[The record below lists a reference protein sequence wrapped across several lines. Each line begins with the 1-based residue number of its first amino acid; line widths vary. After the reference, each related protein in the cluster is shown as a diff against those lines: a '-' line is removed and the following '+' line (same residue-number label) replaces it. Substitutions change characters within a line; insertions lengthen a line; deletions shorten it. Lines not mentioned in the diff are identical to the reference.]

1 MSAENRALFQEFV
14 NGMNKKD
21 ASFVDRLVD
30 PDFVDHDPAPGQA
43 PGLQGIKDLMQ
54 MFFTAFPDLH
64 VTVNRLVADE
74 DTVAGAVTT
83 EGTQDGDFMG
93 IPKSG
98 MKISITEL
106 HMMRIANG
114 KMVEHWGVGD
124 GMTMMQQLGVMG
136 ED

>member
-21 ASFVDRLVD
+21 VSFVERLVD

>member
-14 NGMNKKD
+14 NGMNNKD
-21 ASFVDRLVD
+21 VSFVDRLVD
-30 PDFVDHDPAPGQA
+30 LDFVDHDPAPGQA

-83 EGTQDGDFMG
+83 EGTQDGDLMG

>member
-30 PDFVDHDPAPGQA
+30 PNFVDHDPAPGQA

-83 EGTQDGDFMG
+83 VGTQDGDFMG

>member
-21 ASFVDRLVD
+21 VSFVERLVD
-30 PDFVDHDPAPGQA
+30 PNFVDHDPAPGQA

>member
-14 NGMNKKD
+14 NGMNNKD
-21 ASFVDRLVD
+21 VSFVDRLVD
-30 PDFVDHDPAPGQA
+30 LDFVDHDPAPGQA

-83 EGTQDGDFMG
+83 VGTQDGDFMG

>member
-14 NGMNKKD
+14 NGMNNKD
-21 ASFVDRLVD
+21 VSFVDRLVD

-83 EGTQDGDFMG
+83 VGTQDGDFMG

>member
-83 EGTQDGDFMG
+83 VGTQDGDFMG

>member
-14 NGMNKKD
+14 NGMNNKD
-21 ASFVDRLVD
+21 VSFVDRLVD
-30 PDFVDHDPAPGQA
+30 LDFVDHDPAPGQA

>member
-14 NGMNKKD
+14 NGMNNKD
-21 ASFVDRLVD
+21 VSFVDRLVD

>member
-30 PDFVDHDPAPGQA
+30 PNFVDHDPAPGQA

>member
-14 NGMNKKD
+14 NGMNNKD
-21 ASFVDRLVD
+21 VSFVDRLVN

>member
-14 NGMNKKD
+14 NGLNNKD
-21 ASFVDRLVD
+21 VSFVDRLVD

>member
-21 ASFVDRLVD
+21 VSFVDRLVD

>member
-1 MSAENRALFQEFV
+1 
-14 NGMNKKD
+14 MNKKD

-30 PDFVDHDPAPGQA
+30 PNFVDHDPAPGQA

>member
-14 NGMNKKD
+14 NGMNNKD
-21 ASFVDRLVD
+21 VSFVDRLVD
-30 PDFVDHDPAPGQA
+30 LDFVDHDPAPGQA

-64 VTVNRLVADE
+64 VNVNRLVADE

>member
-30 PDFVDHDPAPGQA
+30 LDFVDHDPAPGQA